1 MSTKKDKIMGTKK
14 WIYWISIG
22 TVLILIYKF
31 LDNFTGIGTWISNL
45 LSVLAP
51 FLSAILISYVL
62 YKPCAKIEKILSKKT
77 KHARGI
83 SVFIVYLITAILLI
97 LTLKFIIPAL
107 IDSIIDLIKNIQT
120 YYNGITTNEIEEA
133 WAPFVKDNIL
143 KPLVE
148 YIQSIEYNKL
158 VEPNKIWEYI
168 SSAFGIVKFI
178 FNCFIAIVCSIYILL
193 ERTEIVKFIKRTM
206 KALLSKKRFK
216 RFNNYFTKGNQIF
229 FDFVTSQVIDAIVV
243 SILMS
248 VILLILD
255 VKYAIL
261 LGVMIG
267 VFNLIPYFG
276 AIIAVVVASLITV
289 LTGGWQQALLM
300 IVVITIVQQIDANII
315 NPKITGSRLNVSPL
329 LVIFSVT
336 LGGAYFGVIGMFIA
350 VPTAVLIKLI
360 VDDHIDIKE
369 KRKEEE

>member
-360 VDDHIDIKE
+360 VDDYIDIKE

>member
-193 ERTEIVKFIKRTM
+193 ERTEIVKFIKRT
-206 KALLSKKRFK
+206 
-216 RFNNYFTKGNQIF
+216 
-229 FDFVTSQVIDAIVV
+229 
-243 SILMS
+243 
-248 VILLILD
+248 
-255 VKYAIL
+255 
-261 LGVMIG
+261 
-267 VFNLIPYFG
+267 
-276 AIIAVVVASLITV
+276 II
-289 LTGGWQQALLM
+289 
-300 IVVITIVQQIDANII
+300 
-315 NPKITGSRLNVSPL
+315 
-329 LVIFSVT
+329 
-336 LGGAYFGVIGMFIA
+336 
-350 VPTAVLIKLI
+350 
-360 VDDHIDIKE
+360 
-369 KRKEEE
+369 